1 MSRNDTAGLL
11 ILLVALTIYGCQD
24 TELTKRHIKNYKAP
38 NAMTLTVKEG
48 KNKAESYTRYQ
59 NGDLR
64 SSQYLIHSKQLYIK
78 NDGHW
83 QKLNDK
89 QTKQDIIQQIDPKIR
104 FATYSTYMPGK
115 DNIFTWKDVS
125 KHLTVNNSKATSW
138 AKNGALKV
146 NYFWK
151 IKNKDVTSM
160 TMKINEKD
168 TKKGTAQTTVKIENA
183 GKKDTD

>member
-1 MSRNDTAGLL
+1 MSKNDTAGLL
-11 ILLVALTIYGCQD
+11 ILLITLIAYGCQD
-24 TELTKRHIKNYKAP
+24 TSLIKKNIKEYSAP
-38 NAMTLTVKEG
+38 SAMTLTVKEG

-64 SSQYLIHSKQLYIK
+64 SSQYLIKSGQLYIK
-78 NDGHW
+78 NNGHW

-89 QTKQDIIQQIDPKIR
+89 QTKDDITQQIDPNVR
-104 FATYSTYMPGK
+104 FSAYETYMPGK

-125 KHLTVNNSKATSW
+125 KHLVVNNSKAVSW

-146 NYFWK
+146 NYLWK

-160 TMKINEKD
+160 TMQINEK
-168 TKKGTAQTTVKIENA
+168 GTAEKTVKIENA
-183 GKKDTD
+183 GKENTK